1 MSQNLIFNICEQRRR
16 QQLFPVPPVRAE
28 LESSPYNQL
37 INGVIYSQRDV
48 DMRRKAEILKYNS
61 NKVSTQ
67 TNSLTKGQ
75 KFSLLVKGFTQQLAN
90 TTVQELSNGRA
101 CPNDALIPTPTS
113 SSDIPGPI
121 VLLIN
126 DETVPLYKYINPTYT
141 RNYSTLPQNNT
152 DPWTII
158 SYENSSFSNANS
170 FTNSMSTIYIRYL
183 VDQPNTIFSLNI
195 PIGIYA
201 LGDISNNSGS
211 NINIS
216 ISNVSLNV
224 FYNDTNVTNSYNIQ
238 SPILVSNF
246 SNLSFNVNNNS
257 GLFNAIQYVGNLT
270 TDNLNLYTTVGFI
283 YDIKLSFVLNISPLG
298 NISSDYLKT
307 FDYGVYANLSSDK
320 TNYAR
325 NCNITSSSPNTYSK
339 FSMISKMSSVGTPPV
354 IQQR

>member
-1 MSQNLIFNICEQRRR
+1 MSQNLIFDICQQRRR

-37 INGVIYSQRDV
+37 INGVIYNQHDI

-75 KFSLLVKGFTQQLAN
+75 KFSLLAKGFTQQLTK
-90 TTVQELSNGRA
+90 TTIVDLSNGRA

-113 SSDIPGPI
+113 SSDVPGPI
-121 VLLIN
+121 ILLID
-126 DETVPLYKYINPTYT
+126 DETVPLYKYVNPTYT

-158 SYENSSFSNANS
+158 SYENSQFSNANT
-170 FTNSMSTIYIRYL
+170 FKNTVSTIYIRYL
-183 VDQPNTIFSLNI
+183 IDQPNTIFSLNI

-201 LGDISNNSGS
+201 VGDISNNNGS

-216 ISNVSLNV
+216 ISNVSLSV
-224 FYNDTNVTNSYNIQ
+224 YYNDTNVTNSYNIQ
-238 SPILVSNF
+238 SPTLVTGF
-246 SNLSFNVNNNS
+246 SSLSFNVNNKS
-257 GLFNAIQYVGNLT
+257 GTFNAIQFVGNLK

-283 YDIKLSFVLNISPLG
+283 YDIKLSFVLNISPLD
-298 NISSDYLKT
+298 NISSTYFKT

-325 NCNITSSSPNTYSK
+325 NCTITSSPPNTYSK
-339 FSMISKMSSVGTPPV
+339 FSMISKTNSVGTPPV